1 MSLNIPVRVTAPTT
15 QSCPAL
21 VATVLRT
28 PRHGS
33 EHVHRDAQQHEN
45 LTNKLWIQKPT
56 WRHDCIHTMFQNRQ
70 RGHKKRSGGA
80 RHFWGADNFP
90 FLSLGSGNSAP
101 PVQHF
106 CHFYLVHFC
115 LNTLH
120 SLN

>member
-33 EHVHRDAQQHEN
+33 EHIHRDAQQHEN

-56 WRHDCIHTMFQNRQ
+56 WRHDCIHTKGTQEAIR
-70 RGHKKRSGGA
+70 RGTA
-80 RHFWGADNFP
+80 
-90 FLSLGSGNSAP
+90 SLG
-101 PVQHF
+101 
-106 CHFYLVHFC
+106 C
-115 LNTLH
+115 
-120 SLN
+120 